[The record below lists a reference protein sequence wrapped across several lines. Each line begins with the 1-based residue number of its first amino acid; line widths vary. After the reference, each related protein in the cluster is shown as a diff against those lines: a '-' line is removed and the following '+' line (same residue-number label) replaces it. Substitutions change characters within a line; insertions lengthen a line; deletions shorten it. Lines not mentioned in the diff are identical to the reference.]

1 MESPGLPYREGIMVL
16 ATGRRQFV
24 LATSALLG
32 AALARAQTAGKVHR
46 VVWLGVNPPMT
57 FQHLITALTEGLRS
71 HGYVEGRN
79 LVFEYQHTDGKVER
93 LPQLAAELVRSR
105 PDVIVTSTNPYTH
118 AAKRATQTIPI
129 VMIVGT
135 DVVNEGFVASL
146 GRPGGNITG
155 LTWDVGVVTMAKRF
169 EFLKEALPGLSRV
182 AVLWDSGADAAAF
195 ESAIKEG
202 AASVGLKLIWLK
214 VTDDLEPLFAEAQHA
229 GAQAIFTGG
238 GARLFRMRKEVVAL
252 SARHRLPD
260 THYSGEFVEAGGLMS
275 YAPNLPDMFRRA
287 ALHIDKILRGAKPAE
302 LPIEQPIRVDLL
314 INLKTAK
321 ALGLALPTSLLLR
334 ADRVIE

>member
-1 MESPGLPYREGIMVL
+1 MVL
-16 ATGRRQFV
+16 TTGRRQFV
-24 LATSALLG
+24 LAASALLG

-46 VVWLGVNPPMT
+46 VTWLGVVPPQT
-57 FQHLITALTEGLRS
+57 FQHLVTALTEGLRAL
-71 HGYVEGRN
+71 GYVEGRN
-79 LVFEYQHTDGKVER
+79 LVLEWRHADGKVER
-93 LPQLAAELVRSR
+93 FAELASEVVRSK
-105 PDVIVTSTNPYTH
+105 PDVIVTGTNPGIH
-118 AAKRATQTIPI
+118 AAKRATRTIPI

-135 DVVNEGFVASL
+135 DVVKEGFVASL

-202 AASVGLKLIWLK
+202 AASVGLKLVWLK
-214 VTDDLEPLFAEAQHA
+214 VTDDLEPLFAEAQRA

-252 SARHRLPD
+252 SARYRLPD

-287 ALHIDKILRGAKPAE
+287 ATYVDKILRGAKPAE
-302 LPIEQPIRVDLL
+302 LPVEQPIRVDLV
-314 INLKTAK
+314 INLRTAK
-321 ALGLALPTSLLLR
+321 ALGLALPNSLLLR

>member
-1 MESPGLPYREGIMVL
+1 MGL
-16 ATGRRQFV
+16 TDRRHFV
-24 LATSALLG
+24 LATSALLS
-32 AALARAQTAGKVHR
+32 AALARAQTAATVHR
-46 VVWLGVNPPMT
+46 VSWLGVIPPRT
-57 FQHLITALTEGLRS
+57 FQHLVTALTEGLRAL
-71 HGYVEGRN
+71 GYVEGRN
-79 LVFEYQHTDGKVER
+79 LVLEWRHADGKVER
-93 LPQLAAELVRSR
+93 FPELASEVVRDK
-105 PDVIVTSTNPYTH
+105 PDVIVTGTNPGTH

-135 DVVNEGFVASL
+135 DVVKEGFVASL

-155 LTWDVGVVTMAKRF
+155 LTWDVGVATMAKRF
-169 EFLKEALPGLSRV
+169 DFLKEALPGLSRV
-182 AVLWDSGADAAAF
+182 AVLWDAGADAPAF

-214 VTDDLEPLFAEAQHA
+214 VTDDLEPLFAEAQRA
-229 GAQAIFTGG
+229 GAEAIFTGG
-238 GARLFRMRKEVVAL
+238 GARLFRLRKEVVAL
-252 SARHRLPD
+252 AARYRLPD

-287 ALHIDKILRGAKPAE
+287 AIYIDKILRGAKPAE
-302 LPIEQPIRVDLL
+302 IPVEQPTRIDLL

-321 ALGLALPTSLLLR
+321 ALGLALPNSLLLR